1 MKRRLPLFAL
11 VLWAV
16 VLPGFPAW
24 AQTVYRCGNVYSQ
37 TPCTGGVALDASD
50 TRTPTQK
57 AQADAAAT
65 QTARSGDKMEK
76 DRLALEKAQARK
88 PSQKLAKPTS
98 VGKGQPTDSTKTSTG
113 KKKKDPDY
121 FTAAA
126 APNPKKG
133 AKASKESGDKEAVAG
148 SDKPIMPVKP

>member
-16 VLPGFPAW
+16 ALPGLPAW

-37 TPCTGGVALDASD
+37 TPCAGGVALDTSD

-57 AQADAAAT
+57 AQADAAAI
-65 QTARSGDKMEK
+65 QTAKSADKMQK

-88 PSQKLAKPTS
+88 PSQALAKTA
-98 VGKGQPTDSTKTSTG
+98 VGKGGQPADSTKSSTG

-126 APNPKKG
+126 PNPKKG
-133 AKASKESGDKEAVAG
+133 TTASKESGNKEAVAG
-148 SDKPIMPVKP
+148 SDKPVKP

>member
-16 VLPGFPAW
+16 ALPGLPAW

-37 TPCTGGVALDASD
+37 TPCAGGVALDASD

-57 AQADAAAT
+57 AQADAAAA
-65 QTARSGDKMEK
+65 QTARSADKMEK

-88 PSQKLAKPTS
+88 PSQKLAKPTP
-98 VGKGQPTDSTKTSTG
+98 VGKGGQPADSTKTSTG
-113 KKKKDPDY
+113 KKKKKKDPDY

-126 APNPKKG
+126 ASNPKKG
-133 AKASKESGDKEAVAG
+133 TATNKESTSKEPAAG
-148 SDKPIMPVKP
+148 SDKPVKP